1 MKKKMIETLVLT
13 FFRPDLETFVK
24 CDSSDYVSV
33 EVHSQRDEDE
43 IIRSV
48 TYFSKTLS
56 SAKCN
61 YEIYDKEL
69 LIIIRCFEE

>member
-1 MKKKMIETLVLT
+1 MIEASLLT
-13 FFRPDLETFVK
+13 YFLSELKTFIES
-24 CDSSDYVSV
+24 DSSDHVSV
-33 EVHSQRDEDE
+33 EVLSQREEDE

-48 TYFSKTLS
+48 AYFFKTLF

-69 LIIIRCFEE
+69 LVIVKCFEQ